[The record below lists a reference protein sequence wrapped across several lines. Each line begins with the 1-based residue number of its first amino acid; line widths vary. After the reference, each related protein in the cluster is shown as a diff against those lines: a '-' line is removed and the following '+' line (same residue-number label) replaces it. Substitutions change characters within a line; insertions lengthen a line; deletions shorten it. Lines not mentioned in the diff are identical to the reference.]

1 MDTCY
6 YDNSYLK
13 RYNCIKKYDKLKKKK
28 TKTLSEYIEEKKD
41 NTLLDSKKIQ
51 EYSNYLDNKS
61 LTNYNK
67 NSLSLQ
73 IVRSTKDQYH
83 ETTKK
88 NNNTNKDCKVIKNNF
103 NYNIVKDGYLS
114 RNNKETVLLNR
125 TPHGYECLN
134 KKKEFDL
141 VSITRPIY
149 WPDRGYTEISPVI
162 DPNVNKFQTCYF

>member
-13 RYNCIKKYDKLKKKK
+13 RYNCIKKYDKLKKKRK

-41 NTLLDSKKIQ
+41 NTLLNSKKIQ

-73 IVRSTKDQYH
+73 IVKSPTNIKVN
-83 ETTKK
+83 KK
-88 NNNTNKDCKVIKNNF
+88 TQDNHSYKVI
-103 NYNIVKDGYLS
+103 KDGYLS

-125 TPHGYECLN
+125 TSHGYETLN
-134 KKKEFDL
+134 KKKDFDV

-149 WPDRGYTEISPVI
+149 WPERGYREISKVK
-162 DPNVNKFQTCYF
+162 DPNVNNFQTCYF